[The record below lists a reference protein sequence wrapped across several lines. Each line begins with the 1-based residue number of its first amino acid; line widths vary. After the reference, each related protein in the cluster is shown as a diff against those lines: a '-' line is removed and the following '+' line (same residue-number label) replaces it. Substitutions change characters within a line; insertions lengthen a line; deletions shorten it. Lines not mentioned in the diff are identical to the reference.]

1 MDLSIC
7 PCEGRMAPYSAVGRV
22 ARTASLTY
30 DSLHKGPQGWRE
42 GKHDPHRRPNAF
54 WGVLIAA

>member
-1 MDLSIC
+1 
-7 PCEGRMAPYSAVGRV
+7 MAPYSAVGRV